1 MVRKRVQDRVT
12 ARDCCCWAR
21 RPGASAPREARPSRR
36 QPRRPRASK
45 PAKSAT
51 DKIGDLSYG
60 ITPRSGEDT
69 PTRGCTKS
77 REASLPPASP
87 QDSLPGK
94 DAPAGFSESWGG
106 FRVIALLFFLH
117 YRVVPSFLFPCDF
130 YRSDR
135 FNFEPAKSAPT
146 FDALRDLF
154 ESFGCFVLQ

>member
-1 MVRKRVQDRVT
+1 M
-12 ARDCCCWAR
+12 
-21 RPGASAPREARPSRR
+21 S
-36 QPRRPRASK
+36 
-45 PAKSAT
+45 
-51 DKIGDLSYG
+51 
-60 ITPRSGEDT
+60 
-69 PTRGCTKS
+69 
-77 REASLPPASP
+77 
-87 QDSLPGK
+87 DSLPGK

-154 ESFGCFVLQ
+154 ESFGCFVLR